1 MLMRNI
7 RKAKEL
13 SGFARVVMPSLHG
26 EILEMIAERLLEE
39 FVRGLLEEYGLDDSL
54 RMTEKD
60 LLD

>member
-1 MLMRNI
+1 
-7 RKAKEL
+7 
-13 SGFARVVMPSLHG
+13 
-26 EILEMIAERLLEE
+26 MIAERLLEE